1 MSNADKQVILLL
13 AGWSGAGKDTVADF
27 LVANHGF
34 QKTAFANPLKDE
46 VAKNLS
52 IDRALCDTQ
61 EGKRTLVEGKPVRQH
76 LIDYG
81 EKVRRIQGMG
91 YWAST
96 LCENSPVF
104 DGPKV
109 VISDWRNLF
118 ELFEVQKRCPEATIV
133 PILVSRSSQLV
144 SPVPDA
150 TEYALMGFPF
160 KVTLK
165 NDACLNCLYSK
176 VKKILDLFGSS
187 TPMSLSTTLTPSTT
201 GNRSDSSFSGFY
213 IF

>member
-1 MSNADKQVILLL
+1 MSADKQIILLL
-13 AGWSGAGKDTVADF
+13 AGWSGAGKDTVADS

-46 VAKNLS
+46 VAKNLG
-52 IDRALCDTQ
+52 IDRTLCDTQ
-61 EGKRTLVEGKPVRQH
+61 EGKREIIQGKTVRQH

-81 EKVRRIQGMG
+81 ESVRRTQGMG
-91 YWAST
+91 YWASV
-96 LCENSPVF
+96 LCQTSSAF
-104 DGPKV
+104 DQPKV

-165 NDACLNCLYSK
+165 NNACLNCLYSK
-176 VKKILDLFGSS
+176 VTKILDLFVSS
-187 TPMSLSTTLTPSTT
+187 TPVGLPTTLTPSTT
-201 GNRSDSSFSGFY
+201 SRSDSSFSGFY

>member
-1 MSNADKQVILLL
+1 MSNGDKQVIFLL
-13 AGWSGAGKDTVADF
+13 AGWSGAGKDTVADY

-34 QKTAFANPLKDE
+34 QKTAFANPLKDRF
-46 VAKNLS
+46 AKNWN
-52 IDRALCDTQ
+52 IDRSLCDTQ
-61 EGKRTLVEGKPVRQH
+61 EGKRTVLEGKTVRQH

-81 EKVRRIQGMG
+81 ESTRRTQGMG
-91 YWAST
+91 FWASI
-96 LCENSPVF
+96 LCQTSSAF

-109 VISDWRNLF
+109 VISDWRNPF

-176 VKKILDLFGSS
+176 VSKTLDYFCPL
-187 TPMSLSTTLTPSTT
+187 
-201 GNRSDSSFSGFY
+201 RR
-213 IF
+213 